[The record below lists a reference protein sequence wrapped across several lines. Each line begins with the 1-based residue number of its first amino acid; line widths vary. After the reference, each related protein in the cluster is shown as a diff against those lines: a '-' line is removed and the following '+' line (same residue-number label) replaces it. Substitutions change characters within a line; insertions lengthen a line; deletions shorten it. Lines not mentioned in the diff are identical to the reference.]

1 MLVKVINKLLF
12 YLYML
17 LMLVTFNEGILQQ
30 KWAYF
35 SDEVLLCISTLILF
49 HNFFKLRKT
58 VFGRPLVNLIL
69 IYFIVQL
76 VNFVFSPYDLK
87 FVFTFGQALIN
98 LKALLVPLAILL
110 LYDQVKPTRRFVRNY
125 LILLI
130 VLFSIGLLLNII
142 LQSEWNSMLGWKTEY
157 RYGFL
162 RMAGWFG
169 GTHYLGYF
177 LTLVS
182 LVVWMGI
189 VLKRKGRLTK
199 RFYLSYSVFQFVLSF
214 PLTIRKGLLSIVSL
228 MYHNF
233 STGSKTKIIRLG
245 IVSLFVVFGVYLFLG
260 ESSYFSDTKLDI
272 LRMTNNDDD
281 NYYIRG
287 LMIYNGTSL
296 AVSHFPFGT
305 GAATFGTVLSKYN
318 TLEVYQKVSIPSFW
332 YEGEEL
338 SGVYDSGFFSLLA
351 ENGFVGIVVMIL
363 VMIYFSKYLAAR
375 VNANGKG
382 ILDVLAIT
390 MVLWSVTEPVIQN
403 GIFTVIYT
411 TLIVYV
417 VSKYKVS
424 QSMGEV

>member
-1 MLVKVINKLLF
+1 
-12 YLYML
+12 
-17 LMLVTFNEGILQQ
+17 
-30 KWAYF
+30 
-35 SDEVLLCISTLILF
+35 
-49 HNFFKLRKT
+49 
-58 VFGRPLVNLIL
+58 
-69 IYFIVQL
+69 
-76 VNFVFSPYDLK
+76 
-87 FVFTFGQALIN
+87 
-98 LKALLVPLAILL
+98 
-110 LYDQVKPTRRFVRNY
+110 
-125 LILLI
+125 
-130 VLFSIGLLLNII
+130 
-142 LQSEWNSMLGWKTEY
+142 
-157 RYGFL
+157 
-162 RMAGWFG
+162 
-169 GTHYLGYF
+169 
-177 LTLVS
+177 
-182 LVVWMGI
+182 
-189 VLKRKGRLTK
+189 
-199 RFYLSYSVFQFVLSF
+199 
-214 PLTIRKGLLSIVSL
+214 
-228 MYHNF
+228 
-233 STGSKTKIIRLG
+233 
-245 IVSLFVVFGVYLFLG
+245 
-260 ESSYFSDTKLDI
+260 
-272 LRMTNNDDD
+272 
-281 NYYIRG
+281 
-287 LMIYNGTSL
+287 MIYNGTSL